1 MSNYTIKKRCI
12 RCLSVLDSAGR
23 CTNEKC
29 IKHIMQTET
38 PQQEAPQ
45 AAETTAEK

>member
-1 MSNYTIKKRCI
+1 MLTIKKRCI

-23 CTNEKC
+23 CTNKKCVKC
-29 IKHIMQTET
+29 ITQAET
-38 PQQEAPQ
+38 TQQEAAQ